1 MPFREL
7 VGTYRIGNAATHVSP
22 AGSLVVDTKTGSVY
36 VENGLTAGTLIG
48 SNVSRVVF
56 DLTAA
61 QLMASGTPIQIL
73 AAPGANKVY
82 MIESVTYILN
92 FGTIAYGGDGNGT
105 GLWYGTS
112 ISVDTGDNSV
122 FTGSGSQF
130 QQALPYSSAEYS
142 AFPMSICGNC
152 AINFWA
158 PNSPP
163 TGGDGTGVI
172 SFIYQ
177 IISY

>member
-7 VGTYRIGNAATHVSP
+7 VGTYRIGSAATHVSP
-22 AGSLVVDTKTGSVY
+22 AGSLVVDTKSGNVY

-48 SNVSRVVF
+48 SNVSRVIF
-56 DLTAA
+56 NLTSA

-73 AAPGANKVY
+73 APPGANKIY
-82 MIESVTYILN
+82 MIESVTYILK
-92 FGTIAYGGDGNGT
+92 FGTIAYSGDGSGT

-112 ISVDTGDNSV
+112 ISVDTGDNAV
-122 FTGSGSQF
+122 FTGVASQF
-130 QQALPYSSAEYS
+130 QQSLPYSSVEYS
-142 AFPMSICGNC
+142 PFPMSICGNC

-158 PNSPP
+158 PNSPLS
-163 TGGDGTGVI
+163 GGDGTGVI

-177 IISY
+177 IVSY